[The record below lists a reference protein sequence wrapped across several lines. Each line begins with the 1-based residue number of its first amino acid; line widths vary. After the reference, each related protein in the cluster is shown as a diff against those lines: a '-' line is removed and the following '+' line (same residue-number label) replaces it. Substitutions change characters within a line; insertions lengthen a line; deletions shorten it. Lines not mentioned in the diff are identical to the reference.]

1 MTDTLSHARELS
13 GQVAFVTGA
22 TRNIG
27 RAIAEELAAAGAHVA
42 VAGHSGADAAAEIVS
57 GIEGRGGRAIAV
69 LGDVRNPQDVGTMV
83 GRTRA
88 AIGGIS
94 ILVNCAAV
102 REETPFSD
110 IALAD
115 WQRILGIVLDGAF
128 NLSQAVLPDM
138 RARGSGTIINIGGET
153 GHTGARERA
162 HVVTAKAGIAG
173 FTKALALDL
182 AAEAITVNC
191 VVPGAMNTPDSS
203 MKRHAATAFQAK
215 RLPPVGRRGEP
226 WEIAA
231 MVRMLCGP
239 GGRYVTGQSIH
250 VNGGFSCH

>member
-1 MTDTLSHARELS
+1 MQQELS

-27 RAIAEELAAAGAHVA
+27 RAIAEQLADAGASVA
-42 VAGHSGADAAAEIVS
+42 VAGHSDRASADDVVS
-57 GIEGRGGRAIAV
+57 AIASRGGRAIAV
-69 LGDVRNPQDVGTMV
+69 FGDVRD
-83 GRTRA
+83 RA
-88 AIGGIS
+88 AVDAMVTAAREALGGIS

-102 REETPFSD
+102 REETPFAD
-110 IALAD
+110 IKLAD
-115 WQRILGIVLDGAF
+115 WSRILGTVLDGAF

-138 RARGSGTIINIGGET
+138 IAAGGGSIVNIGGET

-162 HVVTAKAGIAG
+162 HVVTAKAGLAG

-182 AAEAITVNC
+182 APDAITVNC
-191 VVPGAMNTPDSS
+191 VVPGTINTENSS
-203 MKRHAATAFQAK
+203 MQRHAATQFRQK
-215 RLPPVGRRGEP
+215 RMPPIGRRGEP

-239 GGRYVTGQSIH
+239 GARYVTGQAIH
-250 VNGGFSCH
+250 VNGGYSCH